1 MGTNIT
7 NQKSK
12 ETTKW
17 QDSTIWQCRK
27 TLPKTTVYHGL
38 CSKTKYDA
46 TGSLI
51 SGSKREY
58 TAEAGG
64 KIERAL
70 KASADKQASLLAAI
84 GKLPTTTLGNY
95 LLEECHSADSE
106 FAALQLF
113 QYSHMSYQPV
123 SSVCVFEGNDAK
135 TVVGSL

>member
-1 MGTNIT
+1 MARFN
-7 NQKSK
+7 NLAMSK
-12 ETTKW
+12 DLAKDNRISTTK
-17 QDSTIWQCRK
+17 SFF
-27 TLPKTTVYHGL
+27 GL

-113 QYSHMSYQPV
+113 QYSHMS
-123 SSVCVFEGNDAK
+123 
-135 TVVGSL
+135 

>member
-1 MGTNIT
+1 MARFN
-7 NQKSK
+7 NLAMSK
-12 ETTKW
+12 DLAKDNRISTTK
-17 QDSTIWQCRK
+17 SFF
-27 TLPKTTVYHGL
+27 GL

-106 FAALQLF
+106 FAALHLF